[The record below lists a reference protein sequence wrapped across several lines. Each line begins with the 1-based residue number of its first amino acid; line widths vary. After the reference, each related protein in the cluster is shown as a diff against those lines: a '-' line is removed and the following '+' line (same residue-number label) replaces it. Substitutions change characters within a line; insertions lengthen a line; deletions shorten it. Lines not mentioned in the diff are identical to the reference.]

1 MRSNLIETSV
11 IYVRV
16 HFPTGH
22 IWLHVRTAGHW
33 TKQLYEYFSALD
45 PIQENPDKELKM
57 RQRKSHARGQIRLI
71 VQIIL
76 YIVNCGINKI
86 CGGQFLWTA

>member
-1 MRSNLIETSV
+1 MGWSVKHLRSNEIETSV
-11 IYVRV
+11 IYARV

-33 TKQLYEYFSALD
+33 TKQLYEYFSAID

-57 RQRKSHARGQIRLI
+57 RQRKSHARGQILLI
-71 VQIIL
+71 AQINLL
-76 YIVNCGINKI
+76 YNCK
-86 CGGQFLWTA
+86 LWHN